1 MKEKSIKVC
10 KVCFLIIK
18 WISYLFKIIFQI
30 IEFYFVIIIT
40 NILIVTNLTLT
51 SSTIYHKFMV
61 FLNIFPNLIFQY
73 LSLKVLTVYYFE
85 LFQFSYINKENFI
98 DILSPILL
106 SSIGELEQK
115 QKINEE
121 NENNA
126 LINKTESN
134 EKNSNETTEK
144 NENNKTLNDNNE
156 NNITNN
162 EIQENNE
169 NDEIFNIND
178 SQPFILQIENKLKNY
193 LKFIVEHITK
203 FKLSILITLVIYF
216 FFVKNIPNEENMYII
231 FLLLIAFPLLKLINI
246 YLLIAFPLEL
256 IENNCVTYF
265 NSIAYA
271 LRSKNKEKNKIIT
284 LFAIFSFL
292 FYLWNFPDKIKSKN
306 LFFLILLFIILWSFS
321 FVQIGPCTVYGVL
334 NEKFKALKIFNII
347 FTIVLLIIDILLL
360 VCIYKIHIMPDN
372 DLNTVQTNINIT
384 GLFTGKRWKENAYHS
399 SSNTSSSICYTKTH
413 YLNFIQ
419 LAGLA
424 NAAYFEDEKNHEEN
438 IMNVFELSIFNITGN
453 KFKMKNMTFLT
464 NNTDYVTILQTDFDI
479 YNKTPLT
486 VLSIKGTSTLIDY
499 WLDVEMFFSSFIFS
513 SLRFL
518 PLFTFEN
525 FLSYIFNKYA
535 TLPFNYL
542 EDISL
547 TKKYINNID
556 KNFIKLQNKTGYGF
570 NERKYLFIGHSL
582 GGGLAKY
589 MAFKYKLQGIAFS
602 GPGLTPLEINF
613 INQNRN
619 KSYEKYY
626 KSSLIDIVPDYD
638 IIPRFELSAGSFYR
652 VLCEKGLK
660 QCHQIS
666 RTLCMMGVM
675 CNKESL
681 TGDLCRGIF
690 TEEEYK
696 KDFIDI
702 IHKRYHNYKKN

>member
-1 MKEKSIKVC
+1 M
-10 KVCFLIIK
+10 
-18 WISYLFKIIFQI
+18 
-30 IEFYFVIIIT
+30 
-40 NILIVTNLTLT
+40 
-51 SSTIYHKFMV
+51 
-61 FLNIFPNLIFQY
+61 
-73 LSLKVLTVYYFE
+73 
-85 LFQFSYINKENFI
+85 
-98 DILSPILL
+98 
-106 SSIGELEQK
+106 
-115 QKINEE
+115 
-121 NENNA
+121 
-126 LINKTESN
+126 
-134 EKNSNETTEK
+134 
-144 NENNKTLNDNNE
+144 
-156 NNITNN
+156 
-162 EIQENNE
+162 
-169 NDEIFNIND
+169 
-178 SQPFILQIENKLKNY
+178 
-193 LKFIVEHITK
+193 
-203 FKLSILITLVIYF
+203 
-216 FFVKNIPNEENMYII
+216 
-231 FLLLIAFPLLKLINI
+231 
-246 YLLIAFPLEL
+246 
-256 IENNCVTYF
+256 
-265 NSIAYA
+265 
-271 LRSKNKEKNKIIT
+271 
-284 LFAIFSFL
+284 
-292 FYLWNFPDKIKSKN
+292 
-306 LFFLILLFIILWSFS
+306 
-321 FVQIGPCTVYGVL
+321 
-334 NEKFKALKIFNII
+334 
-347 FTIVLLIIDILLL
+347 
-360 VCIYKIHIMPDN
+360 
-372 DLNTVQTNINIT
+372 
-384 GLFTGKRWKENAYHS
+384 
-399 SSNTSSSICYTKTH
+399 
-413 YLNFIQ
+413 
-419 LAGLA
+419 
-424 NAAYFEDEKNHEEN
+424 
-438 IMNVFELSIFNITGN
+438 
-453 KFKMKNMTFLT
+453 
-464 NNTDYVTILQTDFDI
+464 QTDFDI
-479 YNKTPLT
+479 YNKKPLT
-486 VLSIKGTSTLIDY
+486 VLSIKGTSTLIDF

-660 QCHQIS
+660 QCHKIS